1 MAERDQAV
9 QIFVSALDRNAA
21 HWNILAEMLA
31 ALGQHDTER
40 AGGDFGVLE
49 KQFVEVAHPVK
60 QQAIR
65 IGCFDLDILL
75 HHWCY
80 ATDFVTRYGCHAAG
94 FVGRI
99 GSISDD
105 GARSV
110 HASIHADDA
119 SKYWLAMPRLAV
131 GHPR

>member
-1 MAERDQAV
+1 
-9 QIFVSALDRNAA
+9 
-21 HWNILAEMLA
+21 EMLA
-31 ALGQHDTER
+31 ALGQHDAER
-40 AGGDFGVLE
+40 AGGNFGVLE

-80 ATDFVTRYGCHAAG
+80 AASFVGRFA
-94 FVGRI
+94 GRI

-119 SKYWLAMPRLAV
+119 SKSWGAMPWLAA
-131 GHPR
+131 GHPRI